1 MNEMS
6 LDELITYCKDQ
17 LDRFFTHYLKNHNCP
32 APLLQQ
38 AMYYAV
44 NNGGKRIRPLLVYAT
59 GITLGATLDNLAT
72 AAVAIELIHSYSLI
86 HDDLPAMDNADL
98 RRGKPSCH
106 KAYNESLA
114 ILAGDALQ
122 PLAFQI
128 IASHPGALTDQ
139 QRLAMIKVLSV
150 ACGMHGMVAGQV
162 LDMGTIQ
169 SYESLK
175 EMYSLKTGD
184 LIYASIKLGL
194 LASPPQDARTDSL
207 LTSFARNIGLL
218 FQIQDDLLDLES
230 NTETLGK
237 PQGIDLTNNKIT
249 FPSILGIKEA
259 HKKVEILFNEAEQQL
274 NSLGARSKIL
284 SELTEYI
291 IQRKK

>member
-6 LDELITYCKDQ
+6 LNELTVYCNDQ
-17 LDRFFTHYLKNHNCP
+17 TDKLVTHYLKDNKCQ

-44 NNGGKRIRPLLVYAT
+44 SNGGKRIRPLLVYAT
-59 GITLGATLDNLAT
+59 GITLGATLENLAA
-72 AAVAIELIHSYSLI
+72 AAVAVELIHSYSLI

-106 KAYNESLA
+106 KAYSESLA

-122 PLAFQI
+122 PLAFEI
-128 IASHPGALTDQ
+128 IASHPGTLSDR
-139 QRLAMIKVLSV
+139 QRLAMIRVLSE
-150 ACGMHGMVAGQV
+150 ACGMRGMVAGQV
-162 LDMGTIQ
+162 LDMGTLQ

-175 EMYSLKTGD
+175 EMYSLKTGK

-194 LASPPQDARTDSL
+194 LASPPEDAHTDTL
-207 LTSFARNIGLL
+207 LTSFAKNIGLG
-218 FQIQDDLLDLES
+218 FQIQDDLLDYEG

-249 FPSILGIKEA
+249 FPTLLGINEA
-259 HKKVEILFNEAEQQL
+259 RKKVELLFNEALQQL
-274 NSLGARSKIL
+274 KTLGAKSKIL
-284 SELTEYI
+284 NELTEYI

>member
-1 MNEMS
+1 MNMS
-6 LDELITYCKDQ
+6 LDELITYCRDQ
-17 LDRFFTHYLKNHNCP
+17 LDKVFIYYLKENKSP

-59 GITLGATLDNLAT
+59 GLTLGATLENLTGAA
-72 AAVAIELIHSYSLI
+72 AAVELIHSYSLI

-106 KAYNESLA
+106 KAYSESLA

-128 IASHPGALTDQ
+128 LASHTSTLTDQ
-139 QRLAMIKVLSV
+139 QRLAMINVLSE
-150 ACGMHGMVAGQV
+150 ACGMQGMVAGQV
-162 LDMGTIQ
+162 LDMENIQ

-194 LASPPQDARTDSL
+194 LAASPQEAPIDSL
-207 LTSFARNIGLL
+207 LTSFATNIGLG
-218 FQIQDDLLDLES
+218 FQIQDDLLDYES

-249 FPSILGIKEA
+249 FPSILGIKQA
-259 HKKVEILFNEAEQQL
+259 HEKVKMLFTEAEQQL
-274 NSLGARSKIL
+274 NSLGVDSKIL
-284 SELTEYI
+284 NELTEYI

>member
-1 MNEMS
+1 MNEIT
-6 LDELITYCKDQ
+6 LDELMTCCNSQTNKLFTY
-17 LDRFFTHYLKNHNCP
+17 YLKDSICP
-32 APLLQQ
+32 APLLQE

-59 GITLGATLDNLAT
+59 GMALGASFENLAV
-72 AAVAIELIHSYSLI
+72 AAAAIELIHSYSLI

-106 KAYNESLA
+106 KAYNESFA

-128 IASHPGALTDQ
+128 LASHPSTLTDQ
-139 QRLAMIKVLSV
+139 QRLSMMKVLSE
-150 ACGMHGMVAGQV
+150 ACGMNGMVAGQV
-162 LDMGTIQ
+162 LDMKNLQT
-169 SYESLK
+169 YESLK
-175 EMYSLKTGD
+175 EMYSLKTGE
-184 LIYASIKLGL
+184 LIYASIKLGQ
-194 LASPPQDARTDSL
+194 LASPNQDTQINTL
-207 LTSFARNIGLL
+207 LTSYAKHIGLG

-237 PQGIDLTNNKIT
+237 PQGIDRANSKIT
-249 FPSILGIKEA
+249 FPSILGINQA
-259 HKKVEILFNEAEQQL
+259 RKKVEILFNEAEQQL
-274 NSLGARSKIL
+274 AALGASTRIL
-284 SELTEYI
+284 NELTKYI

>member
-1 MNEMS
+1 MS
-6 LDELITYCKDQ
+6 LDELITYCNDQ
-17 LDRFFTHYLKNHNCP
+17 LDKVFTHYLKANKCP

-44 NNGGKRIRPLLVYAT
+44 NNGGKRIRPLLVFAT
-59 GITLGATLDNLAT
+59 GLTLGATLENLTVAA
-72 AAVAIELIHSYSLI
+72 AAVELIHSYSLI

-128 IASHPGALTDQ
+128 LASHPSTLTDQ
-139 QRLAMIKVLSV
+139 QRLAMINILSE
-150 ACGMHGMVAGQV
+150 ACGMQGMVAGQV
-162 LDMGTIQ
+162 LDMGNIQ

-175 EMYSLKTGD
+175 EMHSLKTGD

-194 LASPPQDARTDSL
+194 LASSNQDARIDSL
-207 LTSFARNIGLL
+207 LTSFARNIGLG
-218 FQIQDDLLDLES
+218 FQIQDDLLDYES

-237 PQGIDLTNNKIT
+237 PQGIDLTNDKIT
-249 FPSILGIKEA
+249 FPSILGIKQTHE
-259 HKKVEILFNEAEQQL
+259 KVKMLFTEAEQQL
-274 NSLGARSKIL
+274 NSLTVDAKIL
-284 SELTEYI
+284 NELTEYI

>member
-1 MNEMS
+1 MS
-6 LDELITYCKDQ
+6 LDELIPYCNEQTDNLFTY
-17 LDRFFTHYLKNHNCP
+17 YLKDNKCP

-38 AMYYAV
+38 AIAYSV
-44 NNGGKRIRPLLVYAT
+44 NKGGKRLRPLLVYAT
-59 GITLGATLDNLAT
+59 GITLGATLENLVL
-72 AAVAIELIHSYSLI
+72 AAAAIELIHSYSLI

-98 RRGKPSCH
+98 RRGQPSCH
-106 KAYNESLA
+106 KAYNEALA

-128 IASHPGALTDQ
+128 LASHPSSLSAQ
-139 QRLAMIKVLSV
+139 QRLAMIKVLSE
-150 ACGMHGMVAGQV
+150 ASGMNGMVSGQV
-162 LDMGTIQ
+162 LDMEKIH

-175 EMYSLKTGD
+175 EMYILKTGK
-184 LIYASIKLGL
+184 LIYASIQLGL
-194 LASPPQDARTDSL
+194 IASPSQNAHTDSI
-207 LTSFARNIGLL
+207 LTSYAKNIGLG

-237 PQGIDLTNNKIT
+237 PQGIDGTNQKIT
-249 FPSILGIKEA
+249 FPSILGVKEA
-259 HKKVEILFNEAEQQL
+259 HKKVEMLFNEAEHQL
-274 NSLGARSKIL
+274 DSLGMKSKIL

>member
-1 MNEMS
+1 MNMS
-6 LDELITYCKDQ
+6 LDELITYCNDQ
-17 LDRFFTHYLKNHNCP
+17 LDKIFTHYLKINKCP

-44 NNGGKRIRPLLVYAT
+44 NNGGKRIRPLLVFAT
-59 GITLGATLDNLAT
+59 GLTLGATLDNLTIAAT
-72 AAVAIELIHSYSLI
+72 AIELIHSYSLI

-128 IASHPGALTDQ
+128 LASHTSTLTDQ
-139 QRLAMIKVLSV
+139 QRLAMINVLSE
-150 ACGMHGMVAGQV
+150 ACGMQGMVAGQV
-162 LDMGTIQ
+162 LDMENIQ
-169 SYESLK
+169 SYASLK
-175 EMYSLKTGD
+175 EMHRLKTGD

-194 LASPPQDARTDSL
+194 LASPHQDAHTDSL
-207 LTSFARNIGLL
+207 LTSYARNIGLG
-218 FQIQDDLLDLES
+218 FQIQDDLLDYES

-237 PQGIDLTNNKIT
+237 PQGMDLTNNKMT
-249 FPSILGIKEA
+249 FPSVLGMKQTHE
-259 HKKVEILFNEAEQQL
+259 KVEMLFIEAKQQL
-274 NSLGARSKIL
+274 NSLAVDAKIL
-284 SELTEYI
+284 NELTEYI

>member
-1 MNEMS
+1 MNELS

-17 LDRFFTHYLKNHNCP
+17 LDRFFTHYLKANKCP

-59 GITLGATLDNLAT
+59 GMTLGATLENLAI
-72 AAVAIELIHSYSLI
+72 AATAIELIHSYSLI

-128 IASHPGALTDQ
+128 IASHPATLTDQ
-139 QRLAMIKVLSV
+139 QRLAMIKVLSE
-150 ACGMHGMVAGQV
+150 ACGMQGMVAGQV
-162 LDMGTIQ
+162 LDMENIQ

-175 EMYSLKTGD
+175 KMYSLKTGD

-207 LTSFARNIGLL
+207 LASFARNIGLG
-218 FQIQDDLLDLES
+218 FQIQDDLLDYES
-230 NTETLGK
+230 HTDILGK
-237 PQGIDLTNNKIT
+237 PQGIDLTNNKMT
-249 FPSILGIKEA
+249 FPSILGITQA
-259 HKKVEILFNEAEQQL
+259 RKKVEMLFTEAEQQL
-274 NSLGARSKIL
+274 NSLETGSKIL